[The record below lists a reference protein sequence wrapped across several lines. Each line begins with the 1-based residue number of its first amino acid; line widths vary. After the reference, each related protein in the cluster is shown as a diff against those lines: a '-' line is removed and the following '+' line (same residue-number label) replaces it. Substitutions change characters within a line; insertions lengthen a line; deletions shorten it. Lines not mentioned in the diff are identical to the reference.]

1 MHLRRY
7 VLVIYLKWSDI
18 PDGARKYIVYHTIV
32 SPLLISWYML
42 PAYML
47 MTGYS
52 ILEIGLLYTI
62 VNILSIPLTYLI
74 GKLFD
79 RIAVRYGLIL
89 IDALDGVENILY
101 GLSYSFL
108 GPIMISLG
116 LLMGRISRIFYPL
129 YQVAEKLL
137 YPKNRLEEVYAWHMR
152 LPLVSEAIGFIVL
165 GYIFG
170 ILFPKPFHYAI
181 GFIIIGLSSI
191 FTIMY
196 LVKNVPKLDLKE
208 RISDI
213 FTFKLDIEFKAI
225 LTIEALEILA
235 LSLAPEIVL
244 INYMMISLNMSFFEV
259 MLVIALSTLASLPAT
274 YLSEYIHPKHRFKVI
289 SSYFLMRM
297 LWALIMFLV
306 PNFYAILLANILA
319 EFGNTLSLP
328 FYRSWLFSKVPSNKA
343 GSVLAGVSSFEKLI
357 SLIAPFVAGLLAS
370 IYPTLPYLTSLALFL
385 TIVLILLLLERQ
397 VTN

>member
-1 MHLRRY
+1 M
-7 VLVIYLKWSDI
+7 VIYLKWSDI
-18 PDGARKYIVYHTIV
+18 PDGAHKYIVYHTIV

-225 LTIEALEILA
+225 LIIEALEILA

-397 VTN
+397 VTNQQ